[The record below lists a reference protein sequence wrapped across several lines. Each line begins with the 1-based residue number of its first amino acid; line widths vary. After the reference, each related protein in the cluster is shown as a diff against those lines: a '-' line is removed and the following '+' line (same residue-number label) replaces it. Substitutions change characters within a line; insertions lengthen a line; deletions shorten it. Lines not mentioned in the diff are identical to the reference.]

1 MDANMKSE
9 LITWGVDWDDLS
21 ARFMNNDDLI
31 AKFMFKFLKD
41 QSFNE
46 LTVAMEAGNVTDAF
60 KAVHTLKGVSGN
72 LGFKSMLEPVVN
84 LTEITRAGS
93 MEGAEVQ
100 YELIKDK
107 YETLMDIL
115 NKYNRDE
122 KEHLLY
128 SLCPDSLHP
137 RSLYSIIWLIFFM

>member
-9 LITWGVDWDDLS
+9 LIEWGVDWDDLS

-41 QSFNE
+41 QSFSE

-72 LGFKSMLEPVVN
+72 LGFKAMLEPVVN

-93 MEGAEVQ
+93 MDGAQVQ

-107 YETLMDIL
+107 YETLIDIL
-115 NKYNRDE
+115 KKYN
-122 KEHLLY
+122 
-128 SLCPDSLHP
+128 PNP
-137 RSLYSIIWLIFFM
+137 

>member
-1 MDANMKSE
+1 MDANMKNE
-9 LITWGVDWDDLS
+9 LIEWGVDWDDLS

-46 LTVAMEAGNVTDAF
+46 LTAAMEAGSVEDAF

-72 LGFKSMLEPVVN
+72 LGFKAMLDPVVN

-93 MEGAEVQ
+93 MEGASEQ
-100 YELIKDK
+100 YALIKEK
-107 YETLMDIL
+107 YEPLMAIL
-115 NKYNRDE
+115 NKYN
-122 KEHLLY
+122 
-128 SLCPDSLHP
+128 PA
-137 RSLYSIIWLIFFM
+137 